1 MTGCQTFPQCD
12 YKIACHSDRRL
23 DIQRRRSKL
32 AVEEGVAVLNAL
44 GAAADPKT
52 LGHDL
57 RTPLAIIHGYA
68 QLLASDQLS
77 PEQHARACEL
87 ILEKCAELNLVIR
100 RLLEPYEQDLKPPA
114 TIEQPA

>member
-23 DIQRRRSKL
+23 DILRRRSKL
-32 AVEEGVAVLNAL
+32 AVEEGGAVLNAL
-44 GAAADPKT
+44 GEAADAKT

-57 RTPLAIIHGYA
+57 RTPLAVIHGYA
-68 QLLASDQLS
+68 QLLASDELS
-77 PEQHARACEL
+77 PEQHARACDL

-100 RLLEPYEQDLKPPA
+100 RLLEPYEQDLQSPG